1 MCCRLRNSFRTAGP
15 GLCLGLFLGFGR
27 GTFPCLSGWGS
38 CWLGF
43 VLEGRGILADS
54 WARISSGSRW
64 RLARFFGVGAV
75 LFVSSMP
82 RARLQAFSAAA
93 LLCSAF
99 SAENFFASETA
110 LSVSSFQ
117 ILWIYALSWL
127 DSLAL
132 EMFCCISDCILDCSV
147 LSCSM
152 TFE

>member
-1 MCCRLRNSFRTAGP
+1 MGALSPPEFLPDRWSRPLPRPLPRLRPRYVPLPLRF
-15 GLCLGLFLGFGR
+15 
-27 GTFPCLSGWGS
+27 
-38 CWLGF
+38 GF
-43 VLEGRGILADS
+43 VLEGGGASWRTVGLAS
-54 WARISSGSRW
+54 PPARAGGW
-64 RLARFFGVGAV
+64 PGFFGVGAV
-75 LFVSSMP
+75 LYVSSMP
-82 RARLQAFSAAA
+82 RARLRAFSAAA

-117 ILWIYALSWL
+117 ILWMYALSWL